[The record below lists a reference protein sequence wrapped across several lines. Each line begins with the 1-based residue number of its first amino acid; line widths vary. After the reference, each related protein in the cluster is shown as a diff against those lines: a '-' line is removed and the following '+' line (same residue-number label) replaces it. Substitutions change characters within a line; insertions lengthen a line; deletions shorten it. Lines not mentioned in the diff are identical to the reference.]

1 LPRCEVIP
9 ICGSRLRFGCC
20 IDIEIYC
27 HDSTRRLAETR
38 EENINTYNGG
48 IMTNSSDFIDTED
61 SDDYNDDD
69 GQGFDFLTP
78 QESSEPYTVSEI
90 NSGIARILEERNTL
104 VWVEGELSGW
114 KRYPSGHCYFKLKD
128 ERSQIPGVMW
138 KSAAVKLNF
147 NPSDGMAVFAI
158 ASIGVYEK
166 AGYYQLSVHR
176 LMPAGVGA
184 QSIAFEKLKAK
195 LLKEGLFDEARKRPL
210 PPSVS
215 ALGVVTSKNGAALWD
230 IVRVAAK
237 RAPQTDI
244 VVADTPVQGDTAA
257 EKIAKSIRMMNDFGE
272 VDVMIVG
279 RGGGSAEDLSA
290 FNEEVVARAIYDSE
304 IPVISAVGHEIDFT
318 IADFVADVRAPTPS
332 AAAETA
338 LPDTAEDRRYFEQC
352 SGRFAVGINRYFSA
366 INDRVNDIKSSK
378 ALTRPLRM
386 LAEAERAVD
395 EAGSRVCQSIKSIIT
410 TNDVRLKSVA
420 GRLNSLSPL
429 AVLGRG
435 YCVVINDAN
444 GAAVRSVDGVGIGDR
459 VSIRVADGTV
469 GAEVVS
475 TSLNRR

>member
-1 LPRCEVIP
+1 LTLE
-9 ICGSRLRFGCC
+9 L
-20 IDIEIYC
+20 
-27 HDSTRRLAETR
+27 
-38 EENINTYNGG
+38 NINTYDAG
-48 IMTNSSDFIDTED
+48 IMTNIKDNYNFIDTED
-61 SDDYNDDD
+61 GDGDGYNDDDD

-78 QESSEPYTVSEI
+78 QESSKPYTVSEI
-90 NSGIARILEERNTL
+90 NSGIAQILEERNTL

-128 ERSQIPGVMW
+128 ERSQIPSVMW

-158 ASIGVYEK
+158 ASISVYEK

-176 LMPAGVGA
+176 LMPAGAGA
-184 QSIAFEKLKAK
+184 QSLAFEKLKAK
-195 LLKEGLFDEARKRPL
+195 LLKEGLFDESRKRSL
-210 PPSVS
+210 PRSVS
-215 ALGVVTSKNGAALWD
+215 TLGVVTSKNGAALWD

-257 EKIAKSIRMMNDFGE
+257 EKIAKSIRMMNDFGGI
-272 VDVMIVG
+272 DVMIVG
-279 RGGGSAEDLSA
+279 RGGGSAEDLCA
-290 FNEEVVARAIYDSE
+290 FNEEAVARAIYDSK

-332 AAAETA
+332 AAAEMA
-338 LPDTAEDRRYFEQC
+338 LPDTAEGRRYFEQC
-352 SGRFAVGINRYFSA
+352 AARFAVGINRYFAA
-366 INDRVNDIKSSK
+366 INDRVGDIKSSK

-386 LAEAERAVD
+386 LAEAEQSLD
-395 EAGSRVCQSIKSIIT
+395 EAGGRVCQSIKLIIMT
-410 TNDVRLKSVA
+410 SGVRLRSAA

-435 YCVVINDAN
+435 YCVVVNDGS
-444 GAAVRSVDGVGIGDR
+444 GAAVRSVDGVEVGDR
-459 VSIRVADGTV
+459 VSIRLVDGTV

-475 TSLNRR
+475 TPLNHR

>member
-1 LPRCEVIP
+1 M
-9 ICGSRLRFGCC
+9 GK
-20 IDIEIYC
+20 IDK
-27 HDSTRRLAETR
+27 DTDDG
-38 EENINTYNGG
+38 YN
-48 IMTNSSDFIDTED
+48 FIDVED
-61 SDDYNDDD
+61 SDGEDEEDGGDDSA
-69 GQGFDFLTP
+69 FDFLTP
-78 QESSEPYTVSEI
+78 QESSKPYTVSEI
-90 NSGIARILEERNTL
+90 NSGIAQILEERNTL

-114 KRYPSGHCYFKLKD
+114 KRYPSGHCYFKMKD
-128 ERSQIPGVMW
+128 ERSQIPCVMW

-147 NPSDGMAVFAI
+147 NPSDGMAVFAV

-184 QSIAFEKLKAK
+184 QSVAFERLKAK

-210 PPSVS
+210 PRSVS
-215 ALGVVTSKNGAALWD
+215 TLGVVTSKNGAALWD

-244 VVADTPVQGDTAA
+244 IVADTPVQGDTAA
-257 EKIAKSIRMMNDFGE
+257 EKIAKSIRMMNDFGG

-290 FNEEVVARAIYDSE
+290 FNEEVVAWAIYDSE
-304 IPVISAVGHEIDFT
+304 IPIISAVGHEIDFT

-338 LPDTAEDRRYFEQC
+338 LPDTAEGRRYFEQC
-352 SGRFAVGINRYFSA
+352 SGRFAAGINRYFAA
-366 INDRVNDIKSSK
+366 INDRVGDIKSSK
-378 ALTRPLRM
+378 ALTKPLRM
-386 LAEAERAVD
+386 LAEAERSLD
-395 EAGSRVCQSIKSIIT
+395 EAGGRVCQSIKSMIAAS
-410 TNDVRLKSVA
+410 DVRLKSVA

-435 YCVVINDAN
+435 YCVVVNDGS
-444 GAAVRSVDGVGIGDR
+444 GAAVKSVGEVSVGDS
-459 VSIRVADGTV
+459 VSIRMTDGVA
-469 GAEVVS
+469 GAEIKS
-475 TSLNRR
+475 KY

>member
-1 LPRCEVIP
+1 MGKI
-9 ICGSRLRFGCC
+9 
-20 IDIEIYC
+20 
-27 HDSTRRLAETR
+27 
-38 EENINTYNGG
+38 NINTDGG
-48 IMTNSSDFIDTED
+48 HNFF
-61 SDDYNDDD
+61 YGDDD
-69 GQGFDFLTP
+69 DEDDDDDDQIFDFLTP
-78 QESSEPYTVSEI
+78 RESSKPYTVSEI
-90 NSGIARILEERNTL
+90 NSGIAKILEERNTL

-128 ERSQIPGVMW
+128 EHSQIPGVMW

-147 NPSDGMAVFAI
+147 NPSDGMAVFAV

-176 LMPAGVGA
+176 LMPAGAGA
-184 QSIAFEKLKAK
+184 QSLAFDKLKAK
-195 LLKEGLFDEARKRPL
+195 LLKEGLFDESRKRPL
-210 PPSVS
+210 PRSVS

-244 VVADTPVQGDTAA
+244 IVADTPVQGDTAA
-257 EKIAKSIRMMNDFGE
+257 ENIARSIRVMNDFGG

-279 RGGGSAEDLSA
+279 RGGGSAEDLAA
-290 FNEEVVARAIYDSE
+290 FNEEAVARAIYDSK

-338 LPDTAEDRRYFEQC
+338 LPDTAEGRRYFEQC
-352 SGRFAVGINRYFSA
+352 SARFAVGINRYFAA
-366 INDRVNDIKSSK
+366 INDRIGYVKTSR
-378 ALTRPLRM
+378 ALTRPARM
-386 LAEAERAVD
+386 LAEAERSLD
-395 EAGSRVCQSIKSIIT
+395 EAGGRIGRSIKSIIMAGDT
-410 TNDVRLKSVA
+410 RLRSVA

-435 YCVVINDAN
+435 YSVASDNN
-444 GAAVRSVDGVGIGDR
+444 GMAIRSVGNVSIGDN
-459 VSIRVADGTV
+459 VSIRLVDGSV
-469 GAEVVS
+469 GAEVKSVS
-475 TSLNRR
+475 TK

>member
-1 LPRCEVIP
+1 MDK
-9 ICGSRLRFGCC
+9 
-20 IDIEIYC
+20 IDI
-27 HDSTRRLAETR
+27 DTD
-38 EENINTYNGG
+38 G
-48 IMTNSSDFIDTED
+48 DFID
-61 SDDYNDDD
+61 D
-69 GQGFDFLTP
+69 GLAFDFLTP
-78 QESSEPYTVSEI
+78 QESSKPYTVSEI
-90 NSGIARILEERNTL
+90 NSGIAQILDERNTL

-176 LMPAGVGA
+176 LMPAGAGA
-184 QSIAFEKLKAK
+184 QSVAFERLKAK
-195 LLKEGLFDEARKRPL
+195 LLKEGLFDESRKRPL
-210 PPSVS
+210 PRSVS

-244 VVADTPVQGDTAA
+244 IVADTPVQGDTAA
-257 EKIAKSIRMMNDFGE
+257 EKIAKSIRLMNGFGGI
-272 VDVMIVG
+272 DVMIVG

-332 AAAETA
+332 AAAEMA
-338 LPDTAEDRRYFEQC
+338 LPDTAEGRRYFEQC
-352 SGRFAVGINRYFSA
+352 STRFAVGINRYFA
-366 INDRVNDIKSSK
+366 AVNDRVNYIKSSK
-378 ALTRPLRM
+378 ALTRPLKM
-386 LAEAERAVD
+386 LAEAEQALD
-395 EAGSRVCQSIKSIIT
+395 EAGGRVRQSVKSIIAAIDT
-410 TNDVRLKSVA
+410 QLRATA

-435 YCVVINDAN
+435 YCVVSDDN
-444 GAAVRSVDGVGIGDR
+444 GATVKSVNGVGVGDSVSIRLADGTAGAEVRSVSKAPFD
-459 VSIRVADGTV
+459 
-469 GAEVVS
+469 
-475 TSLNRR
+475 

>member
-1 LPRCEVIP
+1 MGKL
-9 ICGSRLRFGCC
+9 
-20 IDIEIYC
+20 
-27 HDSTRRLAETR
+27 
-38 EENINTYNGG
+38 NINT
-48 IMTNSSDFIDTED
+48 DD
-61 SDDYNDDD
+61 DDYNNDGNDGEDLDAGLADDLV
-69 GQGFDFLTP
+69 FDFLTP
-78 QESSEPYTVSEI
+78 QQSSKPYTVSEI
-90 NSGIARILEERNTL
+90 NSGIAQILELHNTL

-166 AGYYQLSVHR
+166 AGYYQLSVHK

-184 QSIAFEKLKAK
+184 QSIAFEKLKEK

-210 PPSVS
+210 PSSVS
-215 ALGVVTSKNGAALWD
+215 RLGVVTSKNGAALWD

-244 VVADTPVQGDTAA
+244 VVADTPVQGSMAA
-257 EKIAKSIRMMNDFGE
+257 ERIAGSIRMMNDFGG

-290 FNEEVVARAIYDSE
+290 FNEEVVARAIYDSK

-318 IADFVADVRAPTPS
+318 IADFVADLRAPTPS
-332 AAAETA
+332 AAAEAA
-338 LPDTAEDRRYFEQC
+338 LPDTAEGKRYFEQC
-352 SGRFAVGINRYFSA
+352 SARFAVGINRYFAA
-366 INDRVNDIKSSK
+366 INDRVADIKSSK
-378 ALTRPLRM
+378 ALTRPLLM
-386 LAEAERAVD
+386 LAEAERSLD
-395 EAGSRVCQSIKSIIT
+395 EAGSRIRQSIKSTIT
-410 TNDVRLKSVA
+410 TNNARLKSAA

-435 YCVVINDAN
+435 YSVVVNDCN
-444 GAAVRSVDGVGIGDR
+444 GTALKSVDEVSVGNN
-459 VSIRVADGTV
+459 VSIRLVDGTV
-469 GAEVVS
+469 GAKV
-475 TSLNRR
+475 TGPIFLNP

>member
-1 LPRCEVIP
+1 MGKR
-9 ICGSRLRFGCC
+9 
-20 IDIEIYC
+20 
-27 HDSTRRLAETR
+27 
-38 EENINTYNGG
+38 
-48 IMTNSSDFIDTED
+48 DTD
-61 SDDYNDDD
+61 TDDDYNFVDVEDDD
-69 GQGFDFLTP
+69 EDDGGDGLAFDFLTP
-78 QESSEPYTVSEI
+78 QESSKPYTVSEI
-90 NSGIARILEERNTL
+90 NSGIAQILEERNTL

-114 KRYPSGHCYFKLKD
+114 KRYSSGHCYFKLKD

-176 LMPAGVGA
+176 LMPAGAGA
-184 QSIAFEKLKAK
+184 QSLAFERLKAK

-210 PPSVS
+210 PRSVS
-215 ALGVVTSKNGAALWD
+215 TLGVVTSKNGAALWD

-257 EKIAKSIRMMNDFGE
+257 EKIARAIRMMNDFGGI
-272 VDVMIVG
+272 DVMIVG

-290 FNEEVVARAIYDSE
+290 FNEEAVARAIYDSE
-304 IPVISAVGHEIDFT
+304 IPIISAVGHEIDFT
-318 IADFVADVRAPTPS
+318 IADFVADARAPTPS
-332 AAAETA
+332 AAAEAA
-338 LPDTAEDRRYFEQC
+338 LPDTADGRRYFEQC
-352 SGRFAVGINRYFSA
+352 SSRFAVGINRYFA
-366 INDRVNDIKSSK
+366 EINGRVNDIKYSK

-386 LAEAERAVD
+386 LAEAERSLD
-395 EAGSRVCQSIKSIIT
+395 EAGGRICQSIKSMIT
-410 TNDVRLKSVA
+410 TSDMRLISVA

-435 YCVVINDAN
+435 YCVVTD
-444 GAAVRSVDGVGIGDR
+444 GGGTTVKSVSGVEVGDI
-459 VSIRVADGTV
+459 VSIRLVDGTA
-469 GAEVVS
+469 GAEIKS
-475 TSLNRR
+475 KY